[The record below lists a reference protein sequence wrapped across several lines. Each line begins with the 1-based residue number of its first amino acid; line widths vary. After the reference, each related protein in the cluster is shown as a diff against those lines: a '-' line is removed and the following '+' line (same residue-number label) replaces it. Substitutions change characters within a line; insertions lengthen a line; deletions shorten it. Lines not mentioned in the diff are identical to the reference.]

1 MSRSGSGPGDG
12 PLLALDT
19 ATEVALVALGG
30 RDGALRAAASWTA
43 GYRHSEELLARLD
56 SLLEAEAVDLAAVTG
71 IVVGTGP
78 GAFTGLRVGLA
89 TAKGLAHGLAVPILG
104 ISTGAALLEAARTAG
119 LRRPLA
125 LLLPAGPTDR
135 VLVIPAPEP
144 SHGHVVA
151 RRLAGDEEPDVSP
164 GTTLVAV
171 DLADRVP
178 DSVHEAGVL
187 ARAGLAAA
195 LLRLAADRLEHG
207 DTDDAA
213 TLVPEYVTLPRGVAR
228 DAGRITMGRV

>member
-1 MSRSGSGPGDG
+1 
-12 PLLALDT
+12 
-19 ATEVALVALGG
+19 
-30 RDGALRAAASWTA
+30 
-43 GYRHSEELLARLD
+43 
-56 SLLEAEAVDLAAVTG
+56 
-71 IVVGTGP
+71 
-78 GAFTGLRVGLA
+78 
-89 TAKGLAHGLAVPILG
+89 
-104 ISTGAALLEAARTAG
+104 
-119 LRRPLA
+119 
-125 LLLPAGPTDR
+125 
-135 VLVIPAPEP
+135 VIPAPEP